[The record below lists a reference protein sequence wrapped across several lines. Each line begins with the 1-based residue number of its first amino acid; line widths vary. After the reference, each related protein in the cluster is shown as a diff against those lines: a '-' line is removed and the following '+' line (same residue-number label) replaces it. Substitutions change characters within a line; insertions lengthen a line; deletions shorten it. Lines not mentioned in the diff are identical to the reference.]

1 MENFAATAIIPL
13 VGMAIPILFLLAALV
28 FDLALGLY
36 LLLRFAR
43 DRMRPWFGH
52 VERANRGAMATR
64 LHGPTH
70 SMIGAFTLP
79 L

>member
-36 LLLRFAR
+36 LLLRLAR
-43 DRMRPWFGH
+43 DRMGPWF
-52 VERANRGAMATR
+52 RRLAKANGGAAASR
-64 LHGPTH
+64 VHGSTH